1 MCQAWHRTE
10 EVKVLCQV
18 FAEPKARIRQGR
30 HREVGSEGS
39 LIPKLRGDEQE
50 PDMRCGPSGTSWHGT
65 AKSSFCDGVGFI
77 NLALM
82 QGKFCVLPWEIC
94 SVFGGS
100 RTEGGAIPPDHR
112 AEVSRGHSRGVSLE
126 GPNGAPLRPG

>member
-1 MCQAWHRTE
+1 MQKNQEPNQPLERTAEAAAQRRSRVCQAWHRTE
-10 EVKVLCQV
+10 EVNVLCQV

-65 AKSSFCDGVGFI
+65 AKSSFCEWDGLYKSGAYAV
-77 NLALM
+77 
-82 QGKFCVLPWEIC
+82 KVLC
-94 SVFGGS
+94 LTLG
-100 RTEGGAIPPDHR
+100 DLH
-112 AEVSRGHSRGVSLE
+112 GVRYELD
-126 GPNGAPLRPG
+126 